1 MKFRDRQLQTLETLV
16 SNRLLES
23 LNFDRS
29 VDRIRT
35 YEHVYVKD
43 EVRKCEKLDLA
54 HRMAHDM
61 LKDIKSANLDGI
73 KVYAVE
79 THVLAGTT
87 HEDRDKIYVFADIY
101 ADSSTTIPIIHDN
114 NDYI

>member
-16 SNRLLES
+16 SNRLLDS

-35 YEHVYVKD
+35 YEHVYGKD
-43 EVRKCEKLDLA
+43 EVRKCNKMDLA
-54 HRMAHDM
+54 HRMAYDLLND
-61 LKDIKSANLDGI
+61 LKESNLEGI

-79 THVLAGTT
+79 SHVLAGTT

-101 ADSSTTIPIIHDN
+101 ADSSTTIPIYN
-114 NDYI
+114 GEQ